1 MGENLKALACT
12 SRHGS
17 CCPHISSCYRT
28 PGLGALATA
37 LCQAPKLGVYLGCSP
52 PGPPRGFLS
61 PFISCSRACT
71 LKGAV
76 GRSHV
81 ETSPPWLDLRTP
93 GRRLSARNSSRQGFS
108 RMIHPERE
116 QIPLA
121 VPPSALRVFPCLR
134 SSHPPGSLH
143 TSLFPRPGA
152 AAACQASV
160 AHPGFLPCP
169 ATRRERQMFLSGFKS
184 AA

>member
-37 LCQAPKLGVYLGCSP
+37 LCQAPKLGVYLGCSL

-71 LKGAV
+71 LKGEV

-93 GRRLSARNSSRQGFS
+93 GGCLSARNSSRQGFS
-108 RMIHPERE
+108 PHDSSGAGTDPSGGSPVCSASVSLPEITSPSRVLPH
-116 QIPLA
+116 QP
-121 VPPSALRVFPCLR
+121 VPQARAR
-134 SSHPPGSLH
+134 SSLPGLRRPPRLS
-143 TSLFPRPGA
+143 SVPRNTRGA
-152 AAACQASV
+152 PNV
-160 AHPGFLPCP
+160 FVW
-169 ATRRERQMFLSGFKS
+169 F
-184 AA
+184 